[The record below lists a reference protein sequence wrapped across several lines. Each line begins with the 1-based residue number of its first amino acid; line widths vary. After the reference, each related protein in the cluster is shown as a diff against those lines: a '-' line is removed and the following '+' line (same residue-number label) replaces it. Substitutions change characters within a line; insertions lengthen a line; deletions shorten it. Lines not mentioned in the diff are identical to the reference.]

1 MLPKII
7 HQIVIKSPS
16 ELANICLS
24 SWRSLLK
31 FDYEI
36 FYWDDEALTKFIE
49 KDYPFA
55 LEAFITS
62 RNTAEAADIA
72 RYLLLYH
79 YGGFYVDWDISLN
92 NISLFNELYTCKQ
105 DGYFVIDPLNNT
117 LASEHFCSTPLNGY
131 FYQLVTDIVATYNR
145 DERDL
150 MDTPQYSGPYRMRAT
165 MRKFCCDNFTFI
177 PVKEIFEYSYDEIR
191 DQDFFRKSG
200 IMTHFW
206 EHSWI
211 TK

>member
-7 HQIVIKSPS
+7 HQIVGESPS
-16 ELANICLS
+16 KLVRICLN
-24 SWRSLLK
+24 SWQSLLN

-36 FYWDDEALTKFIE
+36 FYWDDEALTDFIE
-49 KDYPFA
+49 DHYPFA

-79 YGGFYVDWDISLN
+79 YGGYYIDWDISLN
-92 NISLFNELYTCKQ
+92 NISLFNELYIKKP

-117 LASEHFCSTPLNGY
+117 LASEHFCSIPLNNY
-131 FYQLVTDIVATYNR
+131 LYQLVVDIVDTYNR

-150 MDTPQYSGPYRMRAT
+150 MNTPQYSGPYRMRAT
-165 MRKFCCDNFTFI
+165 MRKFSRDNFTFI
-177 PVKEIFEYSYDEIR
+177 PVKKIFEYSYDEIR
-191 DQDFFRKSG
+191 DQDYYRKNG

-206 EHSWI
+206 EHSWV
-211 TK
+211 TQ